1 MTHSRSLGKVM
12 ANLDQKEEGRD
23 GDSRQREQQAQ
34 SPCGRKAHHSLEEL
48 S

>member
-23 GDSRQREQQAQ
+23 GDSKQRKIIA
-34 SPCGRKAHHSLEEL
+34 
-48 S
+48 